1 MVCRAT
7 ICRLGW
13 LQRKQGTPCRKV
25 STVSLSST
33 DRAELTTSQ
42 SKSQAALAWRASVG
56 SATFG
61 PHNVDP
67 PLVRHSSLVI
77 CEASSRAEIL
87 NDEFGAEERA
97 YSNSAKPCYGCGALL
112 QMKLPDKAGY
122 VVPEKFKLK
131 RHHRQLGTVLCSRC
145 DKLNNGAMLNAVAGQ
160 AGAPMNAKGLVSP
173 DELRDNLRPL
183 RSKKALVVLV
193 VDTLDFNGS
202 FMPRVRDLVG
212 SNPILLVCT
221 KYDMLP
227 KGTDPLDVI
236 GWIEDRASGRNLSLA
251 GVLLLSGQTGEG
263 IERAVG
269 TVLSER
275 RGRDVYVLGVAN
287 VGKSTFISAFMRE
300 MKQRDMG
307 VRAAARR
314 LPTASAMPGT
324 TLGVIPISAF
334 GNTKSKL
341 WDTPGVLIHHRLSA
355 LLKEDELKQL
365 SPWRK
370 LRPFVPAPLPED
382 GTGASYQW
390 GAVMRVDVME
400 APQNFRLAFIGPQS
414 ARVHTFPG
422 PPSDDALPLP
432 EVGTEGALGAATVA
446 ERGGLE
452 VAREI
457 TLEATGAA
465 NVPLADIVLSG
476 LGGWV
481 TVFATQDRSEASVVR
496 LRVWAPRGL
505 EVFLRP
511 PMPVAWNVRV

>member
-1 MVCRAT
+1 
-7 ICRLGW
+7 
-13 LQRKQGTPCRKV
+13 
-25 STVSLSST
+25 
-33 DRAELTTSQ
+33 
-42 SKSQAALAWRASVG
+42 
-56 SATFG
+56 
-61 PHNVDP
+61 
-67 PLVRHSSLVI
+67 
-77 CEASSRAEIL
+77 
-87 NDEFGAEERA
+87 
-97 YSNSAKPCYGCGALL
+97 
-112 QMKLPDKAGY
+112 MKLPDKAGY

-324 TLGVIPISAF
+324 TLGVIPISVSAP
-334 GNTKSKL
+334 TSL
-341 WDTPGVLIHHRLSA
+341 PHRLRPA
-355 LLKEDELKQL
+355 DHKQL
-365 SPWRK
+365 S
-370 LRPFVPAPLPED
+370 
-382 GTGASYQW
+382 
-390 GAVMRVDVME
+390 
-400 APQNFRLAFIGPQS
+400 AF
-414 ARVHTFPG
+414 
-422 PPSDDALPLP
+422 L
-432 EVGTEGALGAATVA
+432 
-446 ERGGLE
+446 
-452 VAREI
+452 
-457 TLEATGAA
+457 
-465 NVPLADIVLSG
+465 
-476 LGGWV
+476 
-481 TVFATQDRSEASVVR
+481 
-496 LRVWAPRGL
+496 
-505 EVFLRP
+505 
-511 PMPVAWNVRV
+511 